1 MSRSRVSLQT
11 GTSSVTSDLDFSS
24 ARLVTDSA
32 LENITEWRQFSGED
46 MFRSKLRLQIR
57 IDDFRKAQGGL
68 TNTDIF
74 YSSSRKLI
82 DSKTVCCW
90 LYVAHA
96 CMLFP
101 PGMVEVKYLQIRFID
116 FYLDLIDIY
125 LDQTSYLDCTK

>member
-1 MSRSRVSLQT
+1 M
-11 GTSSVTSDLDFSS
+11 TSDLDFIST
-24 ARLVTDSA
+24 RLVTDSA

-82 DSKTVCCW
+82 DSKPVCCW

-101 PGMVEVKYLQIRFID
+101 ARYKVEVKYLQIRFID

>member
-1 MSRSRVSLQT
+1 M
-11 GTSSVTSDLDFSS
+11 TSDLDFSS
-24 ARLVTDSA
+24 TRLVTDSA

-74 YSSSRKLI
+74 IIKKINRLQN
-82 DSKTVCCW
+82 
-90 LYVAHA
+90 
-96 CMLFP
+96 CMLLVVC
-101 PGMVEVKYLQIRFID
+101 GARLHALSARYGGGKISKIRFID